1 MINTVVQ
8 LLQQYFF
15 TWHLELTGV
24 RRAAFREAAPG
35 HEQKHL
41 HGKNSKTY

>member
-15 TWHLELTGV
+15 TWHLELTV
-24 RRAAFREAAPG
+24 AAVVFRLDVDHTIQ
-35 HEQKHL
+35 HE
-41 HGKNSKTY
+41 SR